1 MKKICKIMLLLIISF
16 LFVFGMVNYTSIIS
30 KISSQF
36 NIHSNNY
43 NNGNNSNDRIHF
55 INVNHGSAFLIESN
69 GKFGLI
75 DSGYD
80 ENAHHLVNY
89 LNAVLPEGK
98 KLDFVLLTHHHEDHA
113 GGFAKVVNA
122 GFVNQNTIFY
132 YKEYTLTD
140 EDRRYIL
147 NGNPTCKD
155 DFDSAYIPLVNAQVQ
170 LVNLKGQN
178 EEYELNFGGFNI
190 KFLNISK
197 EWTDLENNNSIVTL
211 VTHVT
216 SNKKVLLTGDIQV
229 PAEKWLI
236 EQVNTGKINLGKVD
250 ILKPGHHGISTSSCY
265 EFMDLV
271 QPNEMIIDRVNM
283 AYDTNPTSNAAFRY
297 WSKKYLNKEYDE
309 APIYIDGYAT
319 EDGAIIV
326 TFNSNGYN
334 IADSGRKSLED
345 LRMKSQIMY
354 DDTFL
359 RITNYTDKGVAKNW
373 WYYFDEFDEK
383 ALTGLQKI
391 NYRGTQYTF
400 YFKSSGEMATG
411 FNLVD
416 GNWRYFCEIS
426 DHIEGYTGGA
436 MITGWHNL
444 KYKGIEYTFYF
455 DEDGVM
461 AEGFKK
467 IDNKWYY
474 FSSSVVSEKITG
486 YTGGA
491 MVTGWHNL
499 KYKEK
504 EYTFYFDEDGVMAE
518 GFKQIDNKWYYF
530 SSSVISEIIEGY
542 TGGAMV
548 TGWHNLKYKEKE
560 YTFYFDEDGVMAEGF
575 KQIDNKWYYFSSSV
589 ISEIIE
595 GYTGGAMITGWHNL
609 KYKGIEYTF
618 YFDEDGV
625 MAEGFKKIDNKWY
638 YFSSSVISEIIE
650 GYTGGAMVKGLHQID
665 NKIYYLADDNDSNG
679 YSIGERYHNICS
691 NINNEYYCFDE
702 NGVGDVV
709 TVIEFPTSENYCE
722 TLTYTGSEQTL
733 TKTPGSG
740 YIFDGNKGTN
750 AGEYTVT
757 ATLESGYRWSD
768 NTTEE
773 KTFKCSIEKATPII
787 TLNPKSVTV
796 VAGGQVTFKEK
807 ADVAGSFN
815 NTSGTT
821 NVTTISPATNTNVE
835 ANTEITET
843 VSGVS
848 EGSSEISITFTP
860 TDTTNYKNVSKTLIA
875 IVTKNVTIP
884 TSENYC
890 ETLIYTGS
898 EQTLTKT
905 PGSGY
910 IFDGNKGTNAG
921 EYTVTATLVSGYRW
935 SDNTTEEK
943 TFKCTI
949 EKAKLSTPQVE
960 NYNGEYDGN
969 YHSIMVSPVSIGTI
983 IYSYDNLTW
992 TLNKPMRSDVGTTNV
1007 YVKVLGDDNYFDSDT
1022 VTSSITITSN
1032 FSYLINNY
1040 DIDNSNKYISKIVP
1054 RTSLETFKNNI
1065 ELGIGYSVSIDT
1077 KNIDEKKLLY
1087 TGGKTK
1093 IMKDSSVVIEYTNV
1107 VIGDINGDAA
1117 INSADLLKIRQHL
1130 LGTNILTNAYFLSSD
1145 INYDNIINSADL
1157 LRLRQHL
1164 LGTKPIE

>member
-474 FSSSVVSEKITG
+474 FSSSV
-486 YTGGA
+486 
-491 MVTGWHNL
+491 
-499 KYKEK
+499 
-504 EYTFYFDEDGVMAE
+504 
-518 GFKQIDNKWYYF
+518 
-530 SSSVISEIIEGY
+530 
-542 TGGAMV
+542 
-548 TGWHNLKYKEKE
+548 
-560 YTFYFDEDGVMAEGF
+560 
-575 KQIDNKWYYFSSSV
+575 
-589 ISEIIE
+589 
-595 GYTGGAMITGWHNL
+595 
-609 KYKGIEYTF
+609 
-618 YFDEDGV
+618 
-625 MAEGFKKIDNKWY
+625 
-638 YFSSSVISEIIE
+638 ISEIIE

-884 TSENYC
+884 TSENFC